1 MRTPLW
7 CLILLFGGTFGLSQ
21 DNSPLTPD
29 EGRQVL
35 GQLLELGSCRA
46 ETRELTGYV
55 SRDREQ
61 DAREKAT
68 WERALELERRATGL
82 AEGERDLARERA
94 ELFEGL
100 YRGRDRGPGIG
111 CRILRVI
118 TLGIHR
124 CR

>member
-1 MRTPLW
+1 MRMLLW
-7 CLILLFGGTFGLSQ
+7 FLILLSGAISGWSQ

-55 SRDREQ
+55 ERDRDQ
-61 DAREKAT
+61 DAREKTT

-82 AEGERDLARERA
+82 AEQERDLARERA
-94 ELFEGL
+94 SLYEDL
-100 YRGRDRGPGIG
+100 YRGVTRGPGIG
-111 CRILRVI
+111 CRILRVL

>member
-1 MRTPLW
+1 MRTLLLS
-7 CLILLFGGTFGLSQ
+7 LILSCGAISGRSQ

-35 GQLLELGSCRA
+35 GQLLELGSCREESA
-46 ETRELTGYV
+46 ELARHIE
-55 SRDREQ
+55 RDQEQ
-61 DAREKAT
+61 DARERAT

-82 AEGERDLARERA
+82 AEQERDLAREKA
-94 ELFEGL
+94 ALYEDL
-100 YRGRDRGPGIG
+100 YRGVTRGPGIG
-111 CRILRVI
+111 CRILRVL

>member
-1 MRTPLW
+1 MLLW
-7 CLILLFGGTFGLSQ
+7 FLILLSGAISGWSQ

-55 SRDREQ
+55 ERDRDQ
-61 DAREKAT
+61 DAREKTT

-82 AEGERDLARERA
+82 AEQERDLARERA
-94 ELFEGL
+94 SLYEDL
-100 YRGRDRGPGIG
+100 YRGVTRGPGIG
-111 CRILRVI
+111 CRILRVL